1 MNKRSNWTSI
11 GVAMLASCVLQ
22 SPQSEGREPKGS
34 GPAKSDVNMTDAEDD
49 PVDTLLINAVSWLS
63 AARGNAAKV
72 EAAIERYLKEGDALD
87 LSPYELRDYF
97 DISSPTLPEQ
107 AQYSQE
113 EQEAASAIFTRVSRR
128 RYGSEQ

>member
-1 MNKRSNWTSI
+1 MNKRNNWTSI
-11 GVAMLASCVLQ
+11 GVVILASCVLQ
-22 SPQSEGREPKGS
+22 SPQSEAREPKGAEPS
-34 GPAKSDVNMTDAEDD
+34 KSDANMTDAEDD

-63 AARGNAAKV
+63 AARGDATKV
-72 EAAIERYLKEGDALD
+72 ETAIERYLKEGDALD

-113 EQEAASAIFTRVSRR
+113 EQAAASALFTRVSRK
-128 RYGSEQ
+128 RYGS